1 MPVLAQEQAA
11 AFEYSPVVR
20 LVRSGQF
27 QAEVWRRDVRT
38 DRSDLAWSNRE
49 IYPTTAAAMIEA
61 CTSLRKNFDAAF
73 SCSDHQ
79 PVVLARHVG
88 TDRNE
93 VQDPPARAT
102 RQQFAAPPTS
112 KVAASRAAPQGR
124 VTDRAPGNPRVTAV
138 PMKSA
143 VPAVKRKVVVYEYLL
158 LRLRKALGTRTSGII
173 RRGILGEAVK
183 VAGVAAKAV
192 GTEAWKTTRLSRK
205 LISVERPSS
214 CQLAWSSFAPL
225 W

>member
-1 MPVLAQEQAA
+1 MLISKIFLLMASSLALAMPALAQEQAA
-11 AFEYSPVVR
+11 PFEYSPVVR

-79 PVVLARHVG
+79 PVVLARAVG

-93 VQDPPARAT
+93 VQDPPTRAT
-102 RQQFAAPPTS
+102 RQQFTAPPTS
-112 KVAASRAAPQGR
+112 KVAASRAAPQER

-143 VPAVKRKVVVYEYLL
+143 VVAVKRKVVVYEYV
-158 LRLRKALGTRTSGII
+158 TSD
-173 RRGILGEAVK
+173 
-183 VAGVAAKAV
+183 AK
-192 GTEAWKTTRLSRK
+192 GAWYKDFWK
-205 LISVERPSS
+205 NQERYFGGGGDGGGGGSEGGGY
-214 CQLAWSSFAPL
+214 
-225 W
+225 

>member
-1 MPVLAQEQAA
+1 MVICKILLLMASSLALTMPVALAQEQAS

-61 CTSLRKNFDAAF
+61 CASLRKNFDAAF

-79 PVVLARHVG
+79 PVVLARNVG

-93 VQDPPARAT
+93 VQDPPARAA
-102 RQQFAAPPTS
+102 RLGFAAPPTS
-112 KVAASRAAPQGR
+112 KVAASRAALQGR
-124 VTDRAPGNPRVTAV
+124 VTDRAPVSPTVTAV
-138 PMKSA
+138 PMKRA
-143 VPAVKRKVVVYEYLL
+143 FPADKRKVVVYEYF
-158 LRLRKALGTRTSGII
+158 TSDVYEYVTSDAKGAWYKDFWKNQE
-173 RRGILGEAVK
+173 RQYGGGSEGGGE
-183 VAGVAAKAV
+183 G
-192 GTEAWKTTRLSRK
+192 GG
-205 LISVERPSS
+205 
-214 CQLAWSSFAPL
+214 QGY
-225 W
+225 

>member
-1 MPVLAQEQAA
+1 MLISKIFLLMASSLAMAMPVALAQEQAS

-79 PVVLARHVG
+79 PVVLARDVG

-112 KVAASRAAPQGR
+112 KVAASHAAPQGR

-143 VPAVKRKVVVYEYLL
+143 VPAVKRKVVVYEYF
-158 LRLRKALGTRTSGII
+158 TSDVYEYVTSDAKGAWYKDFWKNQE
-173 RRGILGEAVK
+173 RQYGGGSEGGGE
-183 VAGVAAKAV
+183 G
-192 GTEAWKTTRLSRK
+192 GG
-205 LISVERPSS
+205 
-214 CQLAWSSFAPL
+214 QGY
-225 W
+225 

>member
-1 MPVLAQEQAA
+1 MLISKILLLMASSLALTTPALAQEQVA

-73 SCSDHQ
+73 SCLDHQ
-79 PVVLARHVG
+79 PVVLARDVG
-88 TDRNE
+88 TDRNDH
-93 VQDPPARAT
+93 DPPARAT
-102 RQQFAAPPTS
+102 RQQSAAPPTS
-112 KVAASRAAPQGR
+112 KVAASLAAPQGR

-143 VPAVKRKVVVYEYLL
+143 VPAVKRKVVVYEYVI
-158 LRLRKALGTRTSGII
+158 TSDAKGAWYKDFWKNQE
-173 RRGILGEAVK
+173 RYFGGGGDGGGSGGE
-183 VAGVAAKAV
+183 G
-192 GTEAWKTTRLSRK
+192 GG
-205 LISVERPSS
+205 
-214 CQLAWSSFAPL
+214 QGY
-225 W
+225 

>member
-1 MPVLAQEQAA
+1 MASGLALAMPTLAQEQAS

-49 IYPTTAAAMIEA
+49 IYPTTAAAMVEA

-79 PVVLARHVG
+79 PVVLARDVG

-93 VQDPPARAT
+93 VQDPPARAP
-102 RQQFAAPPTS
+102 RQQFVAPPTS
-112 KVAASRAAPQGR
+112 KAAANLAAPQGR
-124 VTDRAPGNPRVTAV
+124 IRDRAPESPIVTAV
-138 PMKSA
+138 PMKRA
-143 VPAVKRKVVVYEYLL
+143 FTPVKRKVVVYDYFTSDVYEYV
-158 LRLRKALGTRTSGII
+158 TSD
-173 RRGILGEAVK
+173 
-183 VAGVAAKAV
+183 AK
-192 GTEAWKTTRLSRK
+192 GAWYKDFWK
-205 LISVERPSS
+205 NQERQYGGGSES
-214 CQLAWSSFAPL
+214 GGDGGGHWY
-225 W
+225 

>member
-1 MPVLAQEQAA
+1 MLISKILLLMASSLALTTPALAQEQAS

-49 IYPTTAAAMIEA
+49 IYPTTTAAMIEA

-79 PVVLARHVG
+79 PVVLARDVG
-88 TDRNE
+88 TDRNDH
-93 VQDPPARAT
+93 DPPGRAT

-112 KVAASRAAPQGR
+112 KVAASLAAPQGR

-138 PMKSA
+138 PMKRA
-143 VPAVKRKVVVYEYLL
+143 FAAVKRKVVVYEYV
-158 LRLRKALGTRTSGII
+158 TSDVY
-173 RRGILGEAVK
+173 EYVTSD
-183 VAGVAAKAV
+183 AK
-192 GTEAWKTTRLSRK
+192 G
-205 LISVERPSS
+205 
-214 CQLAWSSFAPL
+214 AWSKDF
-225 W
+225 WKNQERQYGGGGGEGGGQGH

>member
-1 MPVLAQEQAA
+1 MLISKILLLMASSLALTMPVALAQEHAA
-11 AFEYSPVVR
+11 PFEYSPVVR

-38 DRSDLAWSNRE
+38 DRNDLAWSNRE

-79 PVVLARHVG
+79 PVVLARDVG
-88 TDRNE
+88 TDRNDH
-93 VQDPPARAT
+93 DPPARAT
-102 RQQFAAPPTS
+102 RQQSAAPPTS
-112 KVAASRAAPQGR
+112 KVAASLAAPQGR

-143 VPAVKRKVVVYEYLL
+143 VPAVKRKVVVYEYV
-158 LRLRKALGTRTSGII
+158 TSDGK
-173 RRGILGEAVK
+173 G
-183 VAGVAAKAV
+183 
-192 GTEAWKTTRLSRK
+192 AWYKDFWNNQ
-205 LISVERPSS
+205 ERYFGGGSDGGGGGS
-214 CQLAWSSFAPL
+214 EGGGY
-225 W
+225 